1 MPCAHSSR
9 LCGHRHCGNKENA
22 FSCGITY
29 PERGVSEAFAR
40 RLTGRLHTYVY
51 ATRLHV
57 RQLRIDI
64 GNVGDHGAH
73 DFVVKM
79 VARVYECMSPWLAE
93 ALERY
98 PSYDAQAGQ
107 LLQRVWDSS
116 ARRPWPRVR
125 QHDVM
130 QVLWAKW
137 APNERN
143 YCSW

>member
-1 MPCAHSSR
+1 MFTLPGCTSVSFA
-9 LCGHRHCGNKENA
+9 LILAMLE
-22 FSCGITY
+22 IT
-29 PERGVSEAFAR
+29 V
-40 RLTGRLHTYVY
+40 
-51 ATRLHV
+51 
-57 RQLRIDI
+57 
-64 GNVGDHGAH
+64 H

-98 PSYDAQAGQ
+98 PSYDAQVGQ

-125 QHDVM
+125 QHDIM